1 MSKVENWENTGRAA
15 WIYTDPNGIM
25 FFVKWV

>member
-1 MSKVENWENTGRAA
+1 MSKVENWEGTGRMA
-15 WIYTDPNGIM
+15 WVYEDPNGIK